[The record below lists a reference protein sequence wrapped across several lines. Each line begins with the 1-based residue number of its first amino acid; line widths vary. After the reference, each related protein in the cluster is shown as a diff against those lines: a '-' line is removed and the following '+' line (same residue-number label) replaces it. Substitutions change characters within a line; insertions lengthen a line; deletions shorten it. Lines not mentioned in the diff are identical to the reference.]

1 MEEQTSGASKGKV
14 LIVDDDKF
22 LLDMYSLKFKMNGF
36 EVMAGMGGKDA
47 LSKLENGFDPD
58 ILLFDI
64 AMPGMDGPEFFNE
77 VRNKGYASHATA
89 VALSN
94 QQEPA
99 DIEKVKSLGAAEY
112 LIKASMTPQEL
123 IDRVMQIV
131 QEHKK

>member
-1 MEEQTSGASKGKV
+1 VAKTRSQNSKTV
-14 LIVDDDKF
+14 LIPTYYF
-22 LLDMYSLKFKMNGF
+22 
-36 EVMAGMGGKDA
+36 
-47 LSKLENGFDPD
+47 
-58 ILLFDI
+58 FDI